1 MPSAEIIAIG
11 TELLLGETTD
21 TNTRFIACALRGL
34 GVNLF
39 RATTVGDNAER
50 IAQAIRESMA
60 RAEIVITTGGL
71 GPTVDDPTRQAVA
84 QAVGVEL
91 VYQPKLWKQ
100 ITARIARYGRIP
112 TENQK
117 RQAYIPKGAIAIENP
132 VGTAP
137 AFIVEIPPSPLTP
150 SRSTPT
156 GLPTPNTQRTG
167 TRERGQVGE
176 ENKVVISLPGVPR
189 EMETLLMQAV
199 IPYLQKLYNLN
210 EIIRIRTLHTSGVGE
225 ARIDEQ
231 IGDLETLVNPTVGLS
246 AHSGIIDIRI
256 AAKAESEAEAGRML
270 NAIETDV
277 RERLGTVI
285 YGADDDTLEAVTLKA
300 VAARGWTLACLE
312 SGQDGALIE
321 RLARVKN
328 PAYLGGSRIEA
339 SPRALSR
346 AVRPDTL
353 EQALEEVRRRSKASV
368 ALGIALSVVE
378 EQQTVTVLILM
389 PQGKD
394 ERHLTYGGHPRNAP
408 RWATNMGLDSL
419 RRRAQGISD

>member
-1 MPSAEIIAIG
+1 MLYDISAETIAIG
-11 TELLLGETTD
+11 TELLLGETAD
-21 TNTRFIACALRGL
+21 TNTCFIARALRGL

-39 RATTVGDNAER
+39 RATTVGDNADR
-50 IAQAIRESMA
+50 IAQAIREALGRSG
-60 RAEIVITTGGL
+60 IVITTGGL

-84 QAVGVEL
+84 KAVGLEL

-100 ITARIARYGRIP
+100 ITARIARYGRTP

-137 AFIVEIPPSPLTP
+137 AFIVEIPPSPPTP
-150 SRSTPT
+150 SRSTPA
-156 GLPTPNTQRTG
+156 GLPKG
-167 TRERGQVGE
+167 DG
-176 ENKVVISLPGVPR
+176 NKVVISLPGVPR
-189 EMETLLMQAV
+189 EMETLLTQAV
-199 IPYLQKLYNLN
+199 IPYLQKRYDLN
-210 EIIRIRTLHTSGVGE
+210 EIIRIRTLHTGGVGE

-231 IGDLETLVNPTVGLS
+231 IGDLETLLNPTVGLS

-256 AAKAESEAEAGRML
+256 AAKAESEAKAGRML
-270 NAIETDV
+270 NAIEADV

-312 SGQDGALIE
+312 SGLDGALIE

-328 PAYLGGSRIEA
+328 PAYLGGSRIE
-339 SPRALSR
+339 
-346 AVRPDTL
+346 VQPDPL
-353 EQALEEVRRRSKASV
+353 EKTLEEVRYGNQSSV
-368 ALGIALSVVE
+368 ALGIALSVAE
-378 EQQTVTVLILM
+378 EQQAVTILILT

-408 RWATNMGLDSL
+408 RWATNMGLDNL